1 MRVFRA
7 SIAVC
12 LAILMTAP
20 ALRAQDHVIS
30 KSALAR
36 AVQQRVEQDQSDRDA
51 ILSLLRRSEVRQIAA
66 RAGLSLEKV
75 EAVVSTL
82 QGDDLRQIAGDAR
95 EVEKDLA
102 GGATVTISTTMI
114 IIALLVIILIIVAV
128 D

>member
-12 LAILMTAP
+12 LATLMTAP

-30 KSALAR
+30 KSALAG

-51 ILSLLRRSEVRQIAA
+51 ILSLLRRSDVRQIAA

-102 GGATVTISTTMI
+102 GGATVTISTTVI